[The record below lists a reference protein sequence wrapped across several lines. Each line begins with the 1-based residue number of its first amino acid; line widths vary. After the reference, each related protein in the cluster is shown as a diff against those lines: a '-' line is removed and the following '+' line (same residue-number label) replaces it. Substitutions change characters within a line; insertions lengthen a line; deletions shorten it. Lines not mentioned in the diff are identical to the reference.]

1 MVKREVV
8 ILLSSSEARKLRDY
22 IDKYILHAQNAIDNY
37 TDRITSDNI
46 AITGPTVTYWKNV
59 RAGLRWLR
67 VNVMKDSTLESTD
80 APTDSR

>member
-8 ILLSSSEARKLRDY
+8 ILLSADEARKLRDY

-46 AITGPTVTYWKNV
+46 GITGPTVTYWKNV

-67 VNVMKDSTLESTD
+67 VNVMKDSNLDGPD
-80 APTDSR
+80 AHSDSS

>member
-8 ILLSSSEARKLRDY
+8 ILLSADEARKLRDY

-67 VNVMKDSTLESTD
+67 VNIVKDSNLDGSD
-80 APTDSR
+80 ANSDSV